1 MNYDL
6 EKAFLH
12 FAALE
17 KLVIGARNDAFAI
30 RICKRDGPDVKPIAY
45 MK

>member
-1 MNYDL
+1 MNYDV

-17 KLVIGARNDAFAI
+17 KLVIGARNDAKSL
-30 RICKRDGPDVKPIAY
+30 RYQD
-45 MK
+45 M